1 MSGVRASLPVLNV
14 RIMFKNISTYCK
26 ESYDELVHKT
36 TWPTYKELANSAVI
50 VLVAS
55 VIIALMVFAV
65 DSLFEQIMKLVY
77 SLFN

>member
-1 MSGVRASLPVLNV
+1 
-14 RIMFKNISTYCK
+14 MFKNISTYCK

-36 TWPTYKELANSAVI
+36 TWPTYKELANSALI

-55 VIIALMVFAV
+55 VIIALAVFAV
-65 DSLFEQIMKLVY
+65 DSLFEHLMKFVY